1 MKNIKMSD
9 EVWKKLMKY
18 KINFG
23 YKTMDEVLVKI
34 IEIIEKIKTAN
45 ELIKQGGKQNDSD

>member
-1 MKNIKMSD
+1 
-9 EVWKKLMKY
+9 MKY

>member
-1 MKNIKMSD
+1 
-9 EVWKKLMKY
+9 MKY

-45 ELIKQGGKQNDSD
+45 ELIKQGGKQNDSDW